1 MYNTYAQL
9 SVKQRGIFDWW
20 GVIVSPKDEWSFVTT
35 TPGALSV
42 IMDLELKMQWSY
54 VDNWDFLMK
63 ASAGHDIILYSAK
76 FSLPHA
82 QCLKFEKII
91 TTHST

>member
-1 MYNTYAQL
+1 MYTQL

-20 GVIVSPKDEWSFVTT
+20 GVIISLKDEWSFVTT

-54 VDNWDFLMK
+54 VDNWGFLTK
-63 ASAGHDIILYSAK
+63 ASAGHNIICSARY
-76 FSLPHA
+76 SLP
-82 QCLKFEKII
+82 QCLKFEIFV
-91 TTHST
+91 TTHSIYC